1 MQRKQGCSIKE
12 GSSRHHVP
20 PTPHFFVFVFFSFFF
35 PQNRTKSTASYK
47 TSSVPNCFF
56 WGVRFR
62 EKKKKKSSLKVREC
76 ARGRERG
83 RKRAEEAG
91 DGSPVA
97 AAGRGAHGGPVRAGG
112 GGQRGSTGA
121 GAASV
126 RRTKAPGPEQG
137 RQSRQPG
144 RGREAALPSSIS
156 SSQKPSPAKRASR
169 VRLSLVLHVPHCSVS
184 PRGRTAAPSASRAAL
199 RPPKR
204 PAAGRRP
211 ISSSFRIHRKEI
223 VLLKMGQKQFGNV
236 VNGWEAQPVL
246 PARRESRL

>member
-1 MQRKQGCSIKE
+1 M
-12 GSSRHHVP
+12 
-20 PTPHFFVFVFFSFFF
+20 
-35 PQNRTKSTASYK
+35 
-47 TSSVPNCFF
+47 FF

-62 EKKKKKSSLKVREC
+62 GKKKKSSLKVREC

-156 SSQKPSPAKRASR
+156 SPQKPSPAKRASR

-204 PAAGRRP
+204 PALGRRP